1 MVTNHLTS
9 SLGDSHHAGHHGQLT
24 ELDDVILTVFEEV
37 EDTFSFPV
45 QSQKDARAFVRA
57 VHGRG
62 ITYETLSEEIGEHL
76 QILTSWRK
84 SLGRQGIGEKVM
96 KRINKPMNDLLEEPD
111 YVWADRNP
119 TPKQTAEQNGNHVE
133 AKCEVN
139 ATNGNANEDNV
150 KETVIADAAIEEI
163 HTQEPKTMESFINNL
178 TETIINEVTGRTSP
192 PTSGVEK
199 TSSAVSSTKKI
210 SPPVSRRSSNSSEE
224 EQEKETVS
232 TKAWEENMYDYVI
245 TALNLIS
252 KHLVNNQLFTTVFFA
267 LQMYAIKGECSIFKK
282 KITLWMKTI
291 YYPNTIRS
299 HLVTIVPMAPFT
311 PKSTSKLRSALHIRY
326 SIVIPRF
333 ISRANTPQS

>member
-1 MVTNHLTS
+1 MVTNHLMS
-9 SLGDSHHAGHHGQLT
+9 SLGDSHHAGHLGQLT

-45 QSQKDARAFVRA
+45 KSQKDARAFVRA

-139 ATNGNANEDNV
+139 APNGNVSEDNV
-150 KETVIADAAIEEI
+150 KEAVIPDAAIEEI
-163 HTQEPKTMESFINNL
+163 QTQEPKTMESFINNL

-224 EQEKETVS
+224 EQEKEAVS
-232 TKAWEENMYDYVI
+232 IKAWEENMYDYVI

-252 KHLVNNQLFTTVFFA
+252 KHLVINQLFTTAFLHYKCMLLIFCA
-267 LQMYAIKGECSIFKK
+267 YSIFSS
-282 KITLWMKTI
+282 KTCI
-291 YYPNTIRS
+291 AKRFRNE
-299 HLVTIVPMAPFT
+299 L
-311 PKSTSKLRSALHIRY
+311 SALLYTLTLKKLIEQWIYDLQIMYGIMIINYFLHSFRKC
-326 SIVIPRF
+326 S
-333 ISRANTPQS
+333 